1 MSKFY
6 KNKKVRIVLIILLVT
21 IFCASSYYLFSNLRE
36 QKKEQKEFEEL
47 ENIIEVKEETTIE
60 DITIE
65 NEEENERNNVIYY
78 SIDLSSLKSKND
90 DLVAWVKIDGTNI
103 NYPVMQNGQYYLKR
117 NFYKNYSSLGTP
129 FLADYCNL
137 KTSDCLTIYGHHIK
151 SGLMFA
157 DLEKYKSFD
166 FYNNH
171 KYITLYTLENEETKK
186 NIYEICFAFKTT
198 ANDNGFKYYSYNY
211 FLDFEDYNSYI
222 NSCKHIELYNTGV
235 ETNYGDKFI
244 QLSTCEY
251 SQENG
256 RMVIVARKV

>member
-6 KNKKVRIVLIILLVT
+6 KNRKVRIILIILLVT

-78 SIDLSSLKSKND
+78 SVDLSSLKSKND

-117 NFYKNYSSLGTP
+117 NF
-129 FLADYCNL
+129 
-137 KTSDCLTIYGHHIK
+137 
-151 SGLMFA
+151 
-157 DLEKYKSFD
+157 
-166 FYNNH
+166 
-171 KYITLYTLENEETKK
+171 
-186 NIYEICFAFKTT
+186 
-198 ANDNGFKYYSYNY
+198 
-211 FLDFEDYNSYI
+211 
-222 NSCKHIELYNTGV
+222 
-235 ETNYGDKFI
+235 
-244 QLSTCEY
+244 
-251 SQENG
+251 
-256 RMVIVARKV
+256 